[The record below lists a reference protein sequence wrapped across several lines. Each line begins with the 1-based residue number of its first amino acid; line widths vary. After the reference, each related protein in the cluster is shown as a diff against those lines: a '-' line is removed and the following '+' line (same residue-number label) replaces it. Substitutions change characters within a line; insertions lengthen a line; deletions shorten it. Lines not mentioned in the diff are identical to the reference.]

1 MSTGLFGIGITG
13 INAAQMGMMTTG
25 HNIANVNTAGYNRQ
39 RISQSSNVP
48 IGTGAGFLGQGTR
61 VDTVSRIY
69 NSVITNQIN
78 QSQANASELSK
89 YYDQIKQIDNMLADD
104 QAGLSP
110 TLQDLFKGVQTVAAN
125 PSQIP
130 ARDSLV
136 SSAQTFTARL
146 QNLDSR
152 LSAMYDGVN
161 SQLQS
166 TVSAINSYATQ
177 IADLN
182 QRIISAQAAV
192 NQPANDLLDQRDQL
206 IADLNKEVRVSTVSE
221 SDGSLS
227 VFVGTGQQLVVGTRA
242 NSLQVQPSVADPR
255 PCRSMGAPFP

>member
-89 YYDQIKQIDNMLADD
+89 YYDQIKQIDNMLADHD
-104 QAGLSP
+104 P
-110 TLQDLFKGVQTVAAN
+110 ND
-125 PSQIP
+125 
-130 ARDSLV
+130 ARDQQRHDSLDPITPV
-136 SSAQTFTARL
+136 RRRLCAARRRARWVL
-146 QNLDSR
+146 NLS
-152 LSAMYDGVN
+152 YD
-161 SQLQS
+161 
-166 TVSAINSYATQ
+166 
-177 IADLN
+177 
-182 QRIISAQAAV
+182 
-192 NQPANDLLDQRDQL
+192 
-206 IADLNKEVRVSTVSE
+206 
-221 SDGSLS
+221 
-227 VFVGTGQQLVVGTRA
+227 
-242 NSLQVQPSVADPR
+242 
-255 PCRSMGAPFP
+255 